1 MTTRKQGSTY
11 PITGTLRDLNG
22 PRNLTGST
30 VTLSMRD
37 AHTAVVK
44 INNAA
49 VTVTSPSNG
58 AFTYSIQATDVDTG
72 SEYQVEMK
80 EVRSDGT
87 IWKYPSDG
95 YEPLTIQQSFS

>member
-11 PITGTLRDLNG
+11 PITGTLQDLNG
-22 PRNLTGST
+22 IRNLTGST

-37 AHTAVVK
+37 AHTGVLK
-44 INNAA
+44 ITNAA
-49 VTVTSPSNG
+49 VTVSAPTTG
-58 AFTYSIQATDVDTG
+58 AFSCTIQATDVDTS

-87 IWKYPSDG
+87 IWKYPSEG
-95 YEPLTIQQSFS
+95 YEPLTIQQSLS